1 MMPTKSL
8 RGIEFLLV
16 NPGWTPNVDK
26 AVEISSKLKLMVWL
40 VGPGIGG
47 TGGELGL
54 GFARGLTVSIGG
66 RGKTVVESELQ
77 HNLVL
82 AGVSWWWKVI

>member
-1 MMPTKSL
+1 MKLCRNKKRILPTKSL
-8 RGIEFLLV
+8 REIEFLLV
-16 NPGWTPNVDK
+16 KPGWTRNVDK

-47 TGGELGL
+47 TGGERGL

-66 RGKTVVESELQ
+66 EREDGSGE
-77 HNLVL
+77 
-82 AGVSWWWKVI
+82 